1 MRSERLFDRIRS
13 IDIDHVTKH
22 YGTVYAVRDVSL
34 SVRGGE
40 LLSLIGPSGS
50 GKTTTLRMVN
60 RLIEPDAGAV
70 RINGEDVRV
79 HDPVAL
85 RRNTGYVIQQ
95 IGLFPHMTVAGNI
108 SLVPRLEGMDPGSI
122 KARVRDLLS
131 LVDLPP
137 EHFMD
142 RYPSELSGGQQQ
154 RVGLARALAMDPPL
168 LLMDEPFGALDP
180 LLRVQLQQEFSSI
193 KEELGKTIIFVTHD
207 IEESF
212 ALGDRIGIMRDASL
226 VQVGTPQD
234 LLFSPASSFVEDIV
248 GGSRKLRHLE
258 HVMVRDVMVPLGAG
272 AMLDSAMGA
281 SDALAHME
289 RFDLDTVA
297 VSGRSSPGMV
307 RLIDLYRAPTD
318 ATLEDVLRNVPVF
331 SPGDALEP
339 ALRTLRDAGL
349 AAGLVMEHDTV
360 TGVVCMD
367 CMVLELLS

>member
-1 MRSERLFDRIRS
+1 
-13 IDIDHVTKH
+13 
-22 YGTVYAVRDVSL
+22 
-34 SVRGGE
+34 
-40 LLSLIGPSGS
+40 
-50 GKTTTLRMVN
+50 MVN

-108 SLVPRLEGMDPGSI
+108 GLVPRLEGMDLGSI

-137 EHFMD
+137 EHFMG

-258 HVMVRDVMVPLGAG
+258 HVTVRDVMVPLGAG
-272 AMLDSAMGA
+272 AMLDSSMGA